1 MIYSKFQDG
10 HFWEVSMRKPNPLPD
25 GTAERLKELLKQAK
39 TKSEFQRIQA
49 VYLRAATSMTTESIA
64 EATGWHPGT
73 VRNVQSGFLR
83 QGEAIFQVSPR
94 GGRHR
99 ENLSVEEEDG
109 LLSPFLAAA
118 TAGGVIVVSGIKKA
132 YERELGESVPKST
145 VYRML
150 ARHNWRKIVPR
161 PRHPKADIEAQEAFK
176 KTSRPSPGKK

>member
-1 MIYSKFQDG
+1 
-10 HFWEVSMRKPNPLPD
+10 MRKPNPLPD

-109 LLSPFLAAA
+109 LL
-118 TAGGVIVVSGIKKA
+118 
-132 YERELGESVPKST
+132 
-145 VYRML
+145 
-150 ARHNWRKIVPR
+150 ARFWQRR
-161 PRHPKADIEAQEAFK
+161 QQGA
-176 KTSRPSPGKK
+176 SLLCPG

>member
-1 MIYSKFQDG
+1 
-10 HFWEVSMRKPNPLPD
+10 MRKPNPLPD

-109 LLSPFLAAA
+109 LLAPFLASGDSRGRHCCVRDKESLRTRVGEIGPQIYCVPDACPPQLAQDCSPA
-118 TAGGVIVVSGIKKA
+118 TTPQGG
-132 YERELGESVPKST
+132 
-145 VYRML
+145 
-150 ARHNWRKIVPR
+150 H
-161 PRHPKADIEAQEAFK
+161 
-176 KTSRPSPGKK
+176 

>member
-1 MIYSKFQDG
+1 
-10 HFWEVSMRKPNPLPD
+10 MRKPNPLPD

-94 GGRHR
+94 GRHR

-109 LLSPFLAAA
+109 LLAPFLA
-118 TAGGVIVVSGIKKA
+118 SG
-132 YERELGESVPKST
+132 
-145 VYRML
+145 
-150 ARHNWRKIVPR
+150 
-161 PRHPKADIEAQEAFK
+161 D
-176 KTSRPSPGKK
+176 SRGASLLCPG